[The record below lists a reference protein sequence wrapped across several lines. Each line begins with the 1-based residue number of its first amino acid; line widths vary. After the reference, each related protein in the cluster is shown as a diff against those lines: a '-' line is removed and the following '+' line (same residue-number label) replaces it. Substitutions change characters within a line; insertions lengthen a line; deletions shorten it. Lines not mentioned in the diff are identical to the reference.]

1 MWLAGASDEPLH
13 GEPVGKALRI
23 HGRLVKVTI
32 NNVIIMSA
40 LKAIITITII
50 TIIANI
56 IIVITANTLI
66 TRSRGSLCPATGETS
81 LSNETQPENK
91 EADEER

>member
-1 MWLAGASDEPLH
+1 M
-13 GEPVGKALRI
+13 
-23 HGRLVKVTI
+23 T
-32 NNVIIMSA
+32 
-40 LKAIITITII
+40 IITITII
-50 TIIANI
+50 IIAIKAII